1 MFSGYTLSL
10 YTDVLESI
18 KLEGV
23 FGVYDDAD
31 LGETTLPLDVEPG
44 ESGEA
49 SSLRRNGK
57 DEIGERD
64 RNNDL
69 LQEYAGTR
77 YSNAG

>member
-10 YTDVLESI
+10 YIDVLESV
-18 KLEGV
+18 KWEGV
-23 FGVYDDAD
+23 LGAYDDAD
-31 LGETTLPLDVEPG
+31 LGDTTLPLDVEPG

-49 SSLRRNGK
+49 SSFRRNGY

-64 RNNDL
+64 RYNDL

-77 YSNAG
+77 YSNDG